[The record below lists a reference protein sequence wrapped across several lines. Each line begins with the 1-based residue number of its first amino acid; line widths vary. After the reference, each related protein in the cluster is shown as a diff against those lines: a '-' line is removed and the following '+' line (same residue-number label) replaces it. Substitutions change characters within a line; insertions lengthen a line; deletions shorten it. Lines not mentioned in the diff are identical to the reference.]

1 MQIASVRKK
10 TMPISVD
17 DVDRAVHDTPYMTLE
32 QARTLQRL
40 WNSCPPGDLLELGFA
55 YGKGSAYLGAL
66 AAQKGQRAVCV
77 DNLSARDRQPRADST
92 IGAAGVADHVD
103 LLFTDN
109 GYVWWM
115 KQQLE
120 EGDSRRYSLVYLDGA
135 HDWFVDGFAA
145 LLLDRFLIPG
155 GVLVLDDLDWSFASS
170 AAPDIMARVS
180 SMTADV
186 ASEPQVRKV
195 WELLLQTDPRW
206 GEFEEHDGWGIAR
219 KLASTDARRPL
230 ERVVVRPS
238 ASSIVGSATRQARQR
253 LLGFAS
259 RR

>member
-1 MQIASVRKK
+1 MRERTV
-10 TMPISVD
+10 PISVEE
-17 DVDRAVHDTPYMTLE
+17 VDQAVHDTPYMTLG

-40 WNSCPPGDLLELGFA
+40 WNTCPVGDILELGFA

-77 DNLSARDRQPRADST
+77 DNQSARDRQPRADST
-92 IGAAGVADHVD
+92 IRTAGVADHVD

-120 EGDSRRYSLVYLDGA
+120 HGDSQRYSLVYLDGA

-145 LLLDRFLIPG
+145 LLLDRFVIPG
-155 GVLVLDDLDWSFASS
+155 GVLVLDDLDWSFTSS
-170 AAPDIMARVS
+170 TAPDIVARVS
-180 SMTADV
+180 SMTPDV
-186 ASEPQVRKV
+186 ASEPQVRTV

-206 GEFEEHDGWGIAR
+206 GDFEEHDGWGIAR
-219 KLASTDARRPL
+219 KLTSTDTRPPL

-238 ASSIVGSATRQARQR
+238 AIAIVGSTARRTRER
-253 LLGFAS
+253 LLRFGS
-259 RR
+259 KR